1 MGQEDQQAKMPD
13 WYQEALLASLV
24 LSKFWVA
31 VLVRFAYMD
40 KGFEGL
46 SFL

>member
-1 MGQEDQQAKMPD
+1 MPD
-13 WYQEALLASLV
+13 WYQEALLAGLV

-31 VLVRFAYMD
+31 RLMRFVYMD